1 MHGPINI
8 DNDML
13 PMRHMDV
20 YEYRSNEAPSEGRT
34 EKGGEGRKGPRRC
47 GGTSGRRVAE
57 RMNVTQALNAE

>member
-1 MHGPINI
+1 MHGSINI

-34 EKGGEGRKGPRRC
+34 GKGGEGGRDHVAVAVHR
-47 GGTSGRRVAE
+47 GGG
-57 RMNVTQALNAE
+57 